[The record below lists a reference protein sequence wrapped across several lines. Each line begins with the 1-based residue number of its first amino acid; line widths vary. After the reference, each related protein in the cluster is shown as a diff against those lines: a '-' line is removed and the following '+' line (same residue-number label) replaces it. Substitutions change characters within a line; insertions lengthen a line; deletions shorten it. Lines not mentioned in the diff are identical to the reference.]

1 MAKLGVNVYE
11 VFKRPMA
18 ASDNKPIFG
27 SALGT
32 ALTGVDDTINEPWIL
47 YGRYTSTDFLKE
59 ATERL
64 ISEYGTGNVKVVQV
78 IDLNMI
84 LKFV

>member
-1 MAKLGVNVYE
+1 MSKLGVNVYE
-11 VFKRPMA
+11 LFKRPLRS
-18 ASDNKPIFG
+18 SDNKPVFG
-27 SALGT
+27 SAMGI

-47 YGRYTSTDFLKE
+47 FGRYTSTDILKE

-78 IDLNMI
+78 IDLQMI